1 MLTARLHLLAAQ
13 VLQRAQEVIEL
24 QERGSSVQ
32 RLALRSL
39 RQRDQ
44 RYMELAQQ
52 LVATQL
58 EDGEQVAGLVKAV
71 TTAEDAVVQPA

>member
-1 MLTARLHLLAAQ
+1 

-58 EDGEQVAGLVKAV
+58 EDSEQLAGLVKAV